1 VTATPVAL
9 DDETVFD
16 KVSLLARRRNLAI
29 HHLTVQHIGERL
41 SVSLDLEVDARMPL
55 SEAHEIATALERDV
69 RAELGSDV
77 EVESHIEPAEVSVIS
92 GEPANGD
99 THLKIASL
107 LSRLAQSLKSPL
119 SDVHNVRVR
128 RNGQGLYV
136 TFHCRTGG
144 DTSVEAVHEEVD
156 RLEKALRGK
165 MPEIRRV
172 IAHAEPIGRAP
183 H

>member
-1 VTATPVAL
+1 VAL

-29 HHLTVQHIGERL
+29 HHLTVQHIGENEKL
-41 SVSLDLEVDARMPL
+41 SVSLDLEVDARL
-55 SEAHEIATALERDV
+55 TLAEAHEIATALERDV

-77 EVESHIEPAEVSVIS
+77 EVESHIEPAEVSVIT
-92 GEPANGD
+92 GEPASGD
-99 THLKIASL
+99 MHLKVANL
-107 LSRLAQSLKSPL
+107 LSRLVKSTKSKL
-119 SDVHNVRVR
+119 SDVHNIRVR
-128 RNGQGLYV
+128 SNVGGLFI
-136 TFHCRTGG
+136 TFHCRIAGSAT
-144 DTSVEAVHEEVD
+144 VEEVHEEVD
-156 RLEKALRGK
+156 RLEKALRAK